1 MTKKMISTLLVLSMI
16 FLLGSSL
23 FLTAFISVKKVNAS
37 ESEEEVFDFYSSSSE
52 SMTYENGVLT
62 TSSNAE
68 QKAIYTSTA
77 GRTFDISFVIAPTAE
92 NGAINGG
99 LYFFADKPSNSVD
112 GITALNVNVDKKANE
127 RYYKVYIYEFTDG
140 KYSGAVSNTIPLL
153 FDKSVKVRVIVD
165 EVDICVYLDG
175 DSVPSITKK
184 IASTDKAGTK
194 IGFRGYLAS
203 QTISDIKIST
213 DAEQL
218 KAPTVK
224 VLMIGNS
231 YAEDCMTYTHEIARA
246 DGINMVCGVL
256 YYGGCTVRQHSEFIE
271 KGSKVYT
278 YFKNGGTDRSGVDFY
293 DVLYD
298 EEWDYITIQ
307 TGNGEQGLE
316 STFYP
321 YLPKLIALIENKLP
335 AVEIGL
341 FESWALPEC
350 YQGTGNSRLLK
361 YDDSSQKMY
370 ENIVLTFNNLKNDN
384 GIRFVVPSAE
394 GFYRVN
400 KTDVCDNSVA
410 STSFFRDNIGHANE
424 SGRYM
429 LGLEMYKTI
438 TGKDILG
445 NKFVPGGL
453 TYGTTSGPNGNVRGV
468 IQEVV
473 DKLFDDYESVNHF
486 YEEKEPQ
493 LERIEVYN
501 AKTQYTAGEYFDYG
515 NMIVKAFFD
524 DGSEKEVTYYT
535 INVLRKLDVVDTE
548 VIVKYRDKTATV
560 SIKVK

>member
-52 SMTYENGVLT
+52 SMTYENDVLT

-165 EVDICVYLDG
+165 EVDICVYLNG

-298 EEWDYITIQ
+298 EEWDYVTIQ

-394 GFYRVN
+394 GFYCVN

-438 TGKDILG
+438 TGKDVLG

-515 NMIVKAFFD
+515 NMIVKAFFG

-535 INVLRKLDVVDTE
+535 INILRKLDVVDTE

>member
-1 MTKKMISTLLVLSMI
+1 MIKKMFSILLVLSTI
-16 FLLGSSL
+16 FLLGASL
-23 FLTAFISVKKVNAS
+23 FLSSFISTKMVSAS
-37 ESEEEVFDFYSSSSE
+37 ENEEEFDFYSSSNE

-62 TSSNAE
+62 TSSNVE
-68 QKAIYTSTA
+68 QKAIYKTTE
-77 GRTFDISFVIAPTAE
+77 GRTFDISFVIAPTTE
-92 NGAINGG
+92 NGAVNGG
-99 LYFFADKPSNSVD
+99 LYFFAEKPSNSVD

-127 RYYKVYIYEFTDG
+127 QYYKVYIYEFTDG
-140 KYSGAVSNTIPLL
+140 KYSGAVSNTIPLS
-153 FDKSVKVRVIVD
+153 FDKNVEVRVIVD
-165 EVDICVYLDG
+165 DADICVYLDG
-175 DSVPSITKK
+175 ASVPSITKK
-184 IASTDKAGTK
+184 VASTNKTGTK

-203 QTISDIKIST
+203 QTISDIKISSN
-213 DAEQL
+213 AKQL
-218 KAPTVK
+218 QNPTVK

-256 YYGGCTVRQHSEFIE
+256 YYGGCTVRQHWEFIE

-341 FESWALPEC
+341 FESWAMPEC
-350 YQGTGNSRLLK
+350 YQGTGNGRLLK

-370 ENIVLTFNNLKNDN
+370 EAIVSTFNNLRNDN

-400 KTDVCDNSVA
+400 QTAICDNSVA

-429 LGLEMYKTI
+429 LGLEIYKTV
-438 TGKDILG
+438 TGKDVSG
-445 NKFVPGGL
+445 NKFVPYGL
-453 TYGTTSGPNGNVRGV
+453 TYGSTLGPSNSVRET

-473 DKLFDDYESVNHF
+473 NGLFNDYESVNHF

-493 LERIEVYN
+493 LERIEVIN
-501 AKTQYTAGEYFDYG
+501 AKTQYAVGEYFDYG
-515 NMIVKAFFD
+515 NMVVKAFFN
-524 DGSEKEVTYYT
+524 DGSEKNVEYYT
-535 INVLRKLDVVDTE
+535 INVLRRLNTSDTE
-548 VIVKYRDKTATV
+548 IIVKYRNKTATV
-560 SIKVK
+560 SIDVK